1 LENSALLK
9 TLAFAGVIGISSLS
23 MAQTVPHAAGVAHT
37 GDVDLAYET
46 FGARGASLPVIAVNG
61 GPGLSHAYMM
71 QNDLWERVGR
81 DQFVVLYDQRGTGK
95 SKPMKEG
102 AAQTM
107 EAQVADLDAVRA
119 ALKLDKVA
127 LVGDSYGGF
136 LSMAY
141 AAAHPEHVAK
151 LVLSDS
157 PPPEWKTMVHLLP
170 DVFPDMEESGAVEAK
185 QLGPGTDAAEQAGL
199 RNHFRMIF
207 YSPEKRDAYM
217 AKIGDLGF
225 EPGVAAAVSKSASEM
240 DLTARVKDFHFP
252 VLVITGRYDMNV
264 APLNAWRMAHEIP
277 GAKIVFFEKSGHL
290 PAYEEPEKYL
300 AVLDGFLNEK

>member
-1 LENSALLK
+1 VLKLLK
-9 TLAFAGVIGISSLS
+9 VIGIIAVSATLR
-23 MAQTVPHAAGVAHT
+23 AQSVPHATGVAHT

-81 DQFVVLYDQRGTGK
+81 EHFVVLYDQRGTGK
-95 SKPMKEG
+95 SKPVKDG
-102 AAQTM
+102 AAQTLNQSM

-127 LVGDSYGGF
+127 LVGDSYGGM

-141 AAAHPEHVAK
+141 AVAHPEHVAR

-157 PPPEWKTMVHLLP
+157 PPPSWKAMVHLLP
-170 DVFPDMEESGAVEAK
+170 DVFPDLEEQGDGEAK
-185 QLGPGTDAAEQAGL
+185 KLGEDSDAAAQAGL

-207 YSPEKRDAYM
+207 YSLEKRDAYM
-217 AKIGDLGF
+217 AKMGDLGF
-225 EPGVAAAVSKSASEM
+225 EPGVAAAVSKSAGEM
-240 DLTARVKDFHFP
+240 DLTAQIKEFHFP

-264 APLNAWRMAHEIP
+264 APLTAWRMAHEIP

-290 PAYEEPEKYL
+290 PAYEEPDKYL
-300 AVLDGFLNEK
+300 AVLNGFLDEK